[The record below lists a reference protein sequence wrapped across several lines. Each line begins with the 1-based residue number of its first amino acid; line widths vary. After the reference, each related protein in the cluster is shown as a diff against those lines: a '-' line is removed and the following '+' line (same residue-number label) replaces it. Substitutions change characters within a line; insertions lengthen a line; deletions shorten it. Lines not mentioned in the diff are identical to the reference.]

1 MKLDK
6 HYVFQGMNCGSNTYY
21 WRSFVILNVPT
32 WGVHS
37 LQNKKDEMMAPERY
51 RSSCTLRHQTI
62 IICPPTDYKMQR
74 EVAKNGLVSS
84 SEPFPVQEC
93 SLQNGRWG
101 DFYAVRK
108 DKALWLRVK

>member
-1 MKLDK
+1 MWFK
-6 HYVFQGMNCGSNTYY
+6 HVLLAQFCD
-21 WRSFVILNVPT
+21 NVPT

-93 SLQNGRWG
+93 SLQNGRWE

-108 DKALWLRVK
+108 ETALWFRVK